1 MNASAES
8 VNCFQLDNFSGTDPV
23 QIIHGDV
30 RQKLSLLPD
39 DTFQCCVTSPPYWG
53 MRDYGYV
60 GQIGA
65 ETEINDYI
73 AHLVKV
79 FREVRRVLRPDGTL
93 WLNIGNTYSIS
104 ISMA

>member
-1 MNASAES
+1 MRES
-8 VNCFQLDNFSGTDPV
+8 DNCLQTDICPGTEPV

-30 RQKLSLLPD
+30 REKLAVLPD
-39 DTFQCCVTSPPYWG
+39 DTFHCCVTSPPYWG
-53 MRDYGYV
+53 MRDYGYE

-79 FREVRRVLRPDGTL
+79 FRDVRRVL
-93 WLNIGNTYSIS
+93 
-104 ISMA
+104 